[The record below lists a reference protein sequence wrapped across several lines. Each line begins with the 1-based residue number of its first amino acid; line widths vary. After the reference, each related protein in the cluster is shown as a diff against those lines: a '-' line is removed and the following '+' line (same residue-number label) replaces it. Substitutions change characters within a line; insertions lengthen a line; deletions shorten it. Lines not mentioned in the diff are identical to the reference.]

1 MLRFFTACVSGIRA
15 KAAEHWW
22 ERLGEKEGAREGG
35 ASKGAFTKK
44 GRKESCLVKIV
55 EERQRLHIKRRLHVN
70 CSGNSFEELFSFLNK
85 KGKEKGR
92 EPPFIFSCKGF
103 FKLLI
108 KSLRSSFQKIKVLN
122 SHLYLSA
129 RFFKLKY

>member
-1 MLRFFTACVSGIRA
+1 
-15 KAAEHWW
+15 
-22 ERLGEKEGAREGG
+22 
-35 ASKGAFTKK
+35 
-44 GRKESCLVKIV
+44 V